1 LLLERERE
9 REREERESFLL
20 SKRENEVTV
29 IRRLAA
35 LQPLRVLPVKPF
47 VGKNIT
53 PTEFP
58 CRFEYL
64 KRLRRLHAFV
74 KEEA

>member
-1 LLLERERE
+1 LLFVVGKRERKRERE
-9 REREERESFLL
+9 RERESFLL

-58 CRFEYL
+58 C
-64 KRLRRLHAFV
+64 
-74 KEEA
+74 